1 MGRRLVAILITVGLL
16 LGASGMAVAES
27 QDDVL
32 RRGAYGNPL
41 RIFAFFI
48 YPAGVI
54 VDTFAVR
61 PLTFMACFAS
71 GLTGCTP
78 EEQRALGIEAAVEEQ
93 EAQARQARALE
104 SIELRRE

>member
-1 MGRRLVAILITVGLL
+1 MGRRLVAILVTMGLL
-16 LGASGMAVAES
+16 LGASGVAVAES
-27 QDDVL
+27 KDDIL

-61 PLTFMACFAS
+61 PLTYLACGLS
-71 GLTGCTP
+71 GVTGCTP
-78 EEQRALGIEAAVEEQ
+78 EEQRFLGMMEAVEEQ
-93 EAQARQARALE
+93 EARARNAR
-104 SIELRRE
+104 